1 MQITLK
7 AARVNKGFTQAE
19 AAKALGVSEDTLW
32 NYESGRSY
40 PNVPI
45 IKRIEDVYGIPYSDI
60 LWCLENTEKP

>member
-7 AARVNKGFTQAE
+7 AARVNKGMTQAE
-19 AAKALGVSEDTLW
+19 ASKALGVSEDTLW
-32 NYESGRSY
+32 NYEAGRSY

-60 LWCLENTEKP
+60 LWCVENTVKP

>member
-1 MQITLK
+1 LQITLK

-19 AAKALGVSEDTLW
+19 AAKAIGVSEDTLW